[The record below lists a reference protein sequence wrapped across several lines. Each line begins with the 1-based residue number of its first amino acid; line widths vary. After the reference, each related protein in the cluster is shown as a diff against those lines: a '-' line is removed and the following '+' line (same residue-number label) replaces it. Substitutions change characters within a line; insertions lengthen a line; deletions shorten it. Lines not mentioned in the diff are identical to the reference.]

1 MNSPLRCSP
10 AVQGLRRTSPP
21 AVLALFVLLA
31 ALPFPTGCTTYYK
44 DPNSLSTFE
53 VKLSSSTPAQKAGS
67 EKEPLDYISGTSC
80 LVNQCPAGEE
90 CIGFC
95 ALAGSTCIADTDCA
109 TGEYCNKVCTRPLF
123 LDIQA
128 IDRLGK
134 PYLLKGER
142 WVHIQAVPGMVPPP
156 FQYAK
161 LVDGKADDVP
171 VYLAQSIGESYLWV
185 EDIGFGPTDKDYDQ
199 CNNEK
204 DDDGDG
210 FIDQADPN
218 CLGPHDPS
226 EAYANYATGL
236 SPPLWFE
243 SPRIWHIQY
252 TDEISRSPLDGQNVY
267 VEEGDMIV
275 TNVVA
280 NGFFVT
286 DMAGQKPVRDDG
298 TPGWFNSFFFYTFNK
313 PEGIGYGDMI
323 CSFTGGVVEYE
334 GNTQMTFPTYVPAKK
349 AAGDAKACKGRTI
362 NTKLEVPE
370 PVDVTAM
377 LGPEN
382 PKDSDFKNQVMA
394 NAKALE
400 PYESSLIRIRDV
412 AAATRFLACDPD
424 EDGQYPNNSDDD
436 ACRDVCQADPLCTQ
450 LESFFKYSQM
460 AAYTAT
466 GKKFFVGIDMLMD
479 NVPLQVP
486 YIGAEDLSGNCP
498 DLVDENGEVVVD
510 NPHKILIGDTLYVE
524 YLCPE
529 RLLSAV
535 SGNYRHLYLCNTP
548 PGKKESCNLQMTML
562 VPRFDAD
569 FVFED
574 E

>member
-1 MNSPLRCSP
+1 MNDRS
-10 AVQGLRRTSPP
+10 RRIGTL
-21 AVLALFVLLA
+21 VLAAGLLA
-31 ALPFPTGCTTYYK
+31 GCTTYYK

-53 VKLSSSTPAQKAGS
+53 VTLSAKPAQSPGTEKA
-67 EKEPLDYISGTSC
+67 PLDYISGTSC
-80 LVNQCPAGEE
+80 AVNQCPQGEE
-90 CIGFC
+90 CVGFC
-95 ALAGSTCIADTDCA
+95 ALAGNTCAADTDCA
-109 TGEYCNKVCTRPLF
+109 TGEYCNKVCTKPLR

-134 PYLLKGER
+134 PYPLKGER
-142 WVHIQAVPGMVPPP
+142 WVHIEAVPGMVPPP

-161 LVDGKADDVP
+161 LVDGKASNVLI
-171 VYLAQSIGESYLWV
+171 YLAQSIGESYLWV
-185 EDIGFGPTDKDYDQ
+185 EDIGLGPTDKNYDQ

-204 DDDGDG
+204 DDDHDG
-210 FIDQADPN
+210 FVDLADPD
-218 CLGPHDPS
+218 CLSPHDPS
-226 EAYANYATGL
+226 EGHANYATGL
-236 SPPLWFE
+236 SPTLWFE

-252 TDEISRSPLDGQNVY
+252 TDEVSRSPLDGQNVM
-267 VEEGDMIV
+267 VEKGSMVV
-275 TNVVA
+275 TNVVS

-286 DMAGQKPVRDDG
+286 DMDGQKAVQDDG

-313 PEGIGYGDMI
+313 PEGIGYGDLI
-323 CSFTGGVVEYE
+323 CSFSGGVVEYE
-334 GNTQMTFPTYVPAKK
+334 GNTQMTFPTYRPAIKSL
-349 AAGDAKACKGRTI
+349 GDDKACEHRTI
-362 NTKLEVPE
+362 DTKIQVPE
-370 PVDVTAM
+370 PVDVTD
-377 LGPEN
+377 LIGPED
-382 PKDSDFKNQVMA
+382 PTATDYKNQVMA
-394 NAKALE
+394 NAKAIE

-412 AAATRFLACDPD
+412 AAATRFLSCDPD

-460 AAYTAT
+460 AAYTST
-466 GKKFFVGIDMLMD
+466 GKKFFVGIDMLMQ

-486 YIGAEDLSGNCP
+486 YIGAKDVSGNCP
-498 DLVDENGEVVVD
+498 DIVDEDGKVVIE

-529 RLLSAV
+529 RTLAAV
-535 SGNYRHLYLCNTP
+535 SGNFRHIYLCNTP